1 MKLNKEDVDYTAK
14 LAKLTFND
22 SEAEKLAVDMSVIL
36 DYAHM
41 LDEIDITGVEPLTHI
56 LEADNVMRE
65 DIPAETMSIDD
76 ALANAADSQDRFF
89 RIPKML

>member
-1 MKLNKEDVDYTAK
+1 MKLSKEDVDYTAK
-14 LAKLTFND
+14 LAMLSFDD
-22 SEAEKLAVDMSVIL
+22 SEAEKLAADMSVIL

-56 LEADNVMRE
+56 LESENVVSE
-65 DIPAETMSIDD
+65 DKAAVTMSIDD
-76 ALANAADSQDRFF
+76 ALANAADSEGRFF